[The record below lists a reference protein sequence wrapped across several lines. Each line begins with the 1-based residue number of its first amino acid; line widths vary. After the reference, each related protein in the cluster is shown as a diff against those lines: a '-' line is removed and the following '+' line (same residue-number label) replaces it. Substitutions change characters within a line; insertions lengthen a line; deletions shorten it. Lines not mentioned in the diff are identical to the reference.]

1 MRFVPDGPAIP
12 NELIKEWRDGKV
24 LFLAGAGVSLPARL
38 PLFRGLA
45 LEIYEHLRDPLHS
58 ALTSGDK
65 DERLARCR
73 ESTSLSPEQK
83 IEAEL
88 FLDNQLDRLFAAME
102 ARLDQDKH
110 GRLKYRKVRD
120 ALEAVLR
127 RASNCAEG
135 HRDLVRLSLDLGVD
149 QGRAAACRLATTNYD
164 LLFEDAWQKEFGR
177 KPESFDARMA
187 PRPGAH
193 DFKGIIHIHGMLNAD
208 AAIPGQ
214 FVLSSRDFAR
224 YYLRSGVVANYI
236 YDLVRRYRIV
246 LVGYSADDPPM
257 RYLMDAIG
265 EDASLFGDMRYPCA
279 IAARQPVPY
288 DPIGQIAS
296 GRWKAK
302 NIDPILF
309 EERMDGDPFAPLW
322 ETLHAWA
329 EWARDDM
336 DWVQRQLVEKTSVPF
351 AGASAFASAFT
362 QDLLSLLDRDEL
374 EMAIRSLRSAGVDFG
389 WIEVLEA
396 SLRNSAR

>member
-1 MRFVPDGPAIP
+1 MRFIPDGPAIP

-38 PLFRGLA
+38 PLFKGLA
-45 LEIYEHLRDPLHS
+45 VEIYQHLHDPLYNE
-58 ALTSGDK
+58 LTDGD
-65 DERLARCR
+65 DDGRLARCR
-73 ESTSLSPEQK
+73 ESDKLSPEQK

-102 ARLDQDKH
+102 ARLDHDER

-127 RASNCAEG
+127 RATDCALG
-135 HRDLVRLSLDLGVD
+135 HRDLVRLSLDLGVH
-149 QGRAAACRLATTNYD
+149 QGQAAGCRLATTNYD
-164 LLFEDAWQKEFGR
+164 LLFEDAWQKEFR
-177 KPESFDARMA
+177 HKPESFDARMA

-208 AAIPGQ
+208 GKTPGQ

-236 YDLVRRYRIV
+236 YDMVRRYRIV
-246 LVGYSADDPPM
+246 LIGYSADDPPM

-265 EDASLFGDMRYPCA
+265 EDASLFGDMHYPYA
-279 IAARQPVPY
+279 IAARQSASY
-288 DPIGQIAS
+288 DPIGQLAVS
-296 GRWKAK
+296 RWKAK

-309 EERMDGDPFAPLW
+309 EERTDSDPFAPLW

-329 EWARDDM
+329 EWAREDM
-336 DWVQRQLVEKTSVPF
+336 DWVQSQLAGEDQYALRKCFAICQSVHTRPTI
-351 AGASAFASAFT
+351 AS
-362 QDLLSLLDRDEL
+362 
-374 EMAIRSLRSAGVDFG
+374 
-389 WIEVLEA
+389 
-396 SLRNSAR
+396 